1 MFDSFFLG
9 GFECATGFNREG
21 EWIDLVSSTWHDQHV
36 RDDYR
41 RLREVGIRAARDAIR
56 WPLVDRGG
64 GRYDF
69 RSVLPVLEAALGHR
83 VTVIWDLF
91 HYGYPV
97 GMDLLSP
104 AFTERFEIIILGLR
118 RIFKRFANTAAIVVG
133 ALFVM
138 LVQTVNV
145 WIWATTFYLV
155 GAFSQ
160 FEPALYF
167 SLVSFSTV
175 GFGDITLSHEW
186 RLLSG
191 LTAAAGF
198 LSFGWST
205 AYMVEL
211 VRRTA

>member
-1 MFDSFFLG
+1 MLTQLAIGTLVVIVNVIVQAEMFSAFAG
-9 GFECATGFNREG
+9 KFET
-21 EWIDLVSSTWHDQHV
+21 I
-36 RDDYR
+36 
-41 RLREVGIRAARDAIR
+41 
-56 WPLVDRGG
+56 
-64 GRYDF
+64 
-69 RSVLPVLEAALGHR
+69 
-83 VTVIWDLF
+83 
-91 HYGYPV
+91 
-97 GMDLLSP
+97 LLS
-104 AFTERFEIIILGLR
+104 LR
-118 RIFKRFANTAAIVVG
+118 PIFKRFANTAAIVMG

-145 WIWATTFYLV
+145 WIWAVVFYLA
-155 GAFSQ
+155 GAFSE

-167 SLVSFSTV
+167 SLVSFTTV
-175 GFGDITLSHEW
+175 GFGDIILGHEW

>member
-1 MFDSFFLG
+1 MLIQLAIGTFVVIINVIVQAEMYGAFNEK
-9 GFECATGFNREG
+9 FE
-21 EWIDLVSSTWHDQHV
+21 
-36 RDDYR
+36 
-41 RLREVGIRAARDAIR
+41 
-56 WPLVDRGG
+56 
-64 GRYDF
+64 
-69 RSVLPVLEAALGHR
+69 
-83 VTVIWDLF
+83 
-91 HYGYPV
+91 
-97 GMDLLSP
+97 M
-104 AFTERFEIIILGLR
+104 IILLLR
-118 RIFKRFANTAAIVVG
+118 RIFKRFANTAAIVIG

-145 WIWATTFYLV
+145 WIWAMVFYLV
-155 GAFSQ
+155 GAFTE

-167 SLVSFSTV
+167 SLVSFTTV
-175 GFGDITLSHEW
+175 GFGDIILGHEW